1 MILSKLKKTLF
12 IDQYLVLNFIFLNKQ
27 TINRAISELIGRFV
41 EDAKLNGFPRMLN
54 EESNNL
60 HNSSADLFI
69 FYKNCMTQCM
79 QLFTN
84 ANLLCKLALIFQKYL
99 RDYANRVLSLSL
111 PKLMSVSGSTY
122 SSLSGAATSLIQNF
136 QIQNMLKESSQSG
149 SGSSGLIAGVGGV
162 GGALANFESSKKL
175 NEAEICKICSILCT
189 AEYCLETTQQLED
202 KLKEKV
208 SSSNSSNDK
217 LDKKQIELNAKKI
230 NLSGEKDVFSNVIS
244 SCISL
249 LGQDLENSCEPALTA
264 MAKVIIL
271 RIINFF

>member
-1 MILSKLKKTLF
+1 MFFLKF
-12 IDQYLVLNFIFLNKQ
+12 
-27 TINRAISELIGRFV
+27 RAISDLIARFI
-41 EDAKLNGFPRMLN
+41 EDAKLNGFPRMIN

-84 ANLLCKLALIFQKYL
+84 SNLLCKLSVIFQKYL
-99 RDYANRVLSLSL
+99 REYSHRVLSSSL
-111 PKLMSVSGSTY
+111 PKLVSISGSTY
-122 SSLSGAATSLIQNF
+122 SSISGAATSLIQNF
-136 QIQNMLKESSQSG
+136 QIQNMLKENTSQTSG
-149 SGSSGLIAGVGGV
+149 GNSSGLIGGVGGV
-162 GGALANFESSKKL
+162 SGALASFDSSKKL

-208 SSSNSSNDK
+208 AHSFASNSSEK

-244 SCISL
+244 NCIQL
-249 LGQDLENSCEPALTA
+249 LVQDLENSCEPALIA
-264 MAKVIIL
+264 MAKVVFYFIQ
-271 RIINFF
+271 N

>member
-84 ANLLCKLALIFQKYL
+84 ANLLCKLAQIFQKYL

-189 AEYCLETTQQLED
+189 AESCLETTQQLED

>member
-1 MILSKLKKTLF
+1 VPSYTRRTGT
-12 IDQYLVLNFIFLNKQ
+12 NFIFLF
-27 TINRAISELIGRFV
+27 RAISELIGRFI

-84 ANLLCKLALIFQKYL
+84 SNLLCKLTVIFQKYL
-99 RDYANRVLSLSL
+99 REYSHRVLSSSL
-111 PKLMSVSGSTY
+111 PKLVTISGSTY
-122 SSLSGAATSLIQNF
+122 SSISGAATSLIQNF
-136 QIQNMLKESSQSG
+136 QIQNMLKENSSQSSSG
-149 SGSSGLIAGVGGV
+149 SGGGGLIGGV
-162 GGALANFESSKKL
+162 SGVSGALTSFDSSKKL

-208 SSSNSSNDK
+208 SHSNASSTNEK

-244 SCISL
+244 NCIQL
-249 LGQDLENSCEPALTA
+249 LVQDLENSCEPALTA
-264 MAKVIIL
+264 MAKVIFFLLL
-271 RIINFF
+271 RLCNL

>member
-84 ANLLCKLALIFQKYL
+84 ANLLCKLAQIFQKYL

-208 SSSNSSNDK
+208 SSSNDK

-230 NLSGEKDVFSNVIS
+230 NLSGEKDIFSNVIS
-244 SCISL
+244 SCIQL
-249 LGQDLENSCEPALTA
+249 LVQDLENSCEPALTA
-264 MAKVIIL
+264 MAKVI
-271 RIINFF
+271 FFHNRTNAM

>member
-84 ANLLCKLALIFQKYL
+84 ANLLCKLAQIFQKYL